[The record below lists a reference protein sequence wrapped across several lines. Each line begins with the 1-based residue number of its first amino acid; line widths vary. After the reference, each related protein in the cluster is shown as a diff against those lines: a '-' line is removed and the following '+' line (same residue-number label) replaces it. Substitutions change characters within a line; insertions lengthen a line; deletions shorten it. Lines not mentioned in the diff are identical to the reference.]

1 MEGKFRTRGRAM
13 VAPGAV
19 GLAQRAWL
27 RPYPTDFVAALSE
40 GESTVILREV
50 HKIGGDVHLGEDD
63 IA

>member
-1 MEGKFRTRGRAM
+1 M